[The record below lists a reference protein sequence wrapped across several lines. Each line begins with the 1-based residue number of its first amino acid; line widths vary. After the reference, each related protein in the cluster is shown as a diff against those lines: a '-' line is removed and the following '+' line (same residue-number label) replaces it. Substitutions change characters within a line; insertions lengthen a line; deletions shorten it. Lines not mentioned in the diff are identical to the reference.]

1 MIHGYSFLRETKN
14 SRSLITILSN
24 SKKGTRVLN
33 IRKSRGSILIPGRFI
48 QEIQA
53 LNFLVHDGVTTVLLV
68 SFLTISQAAAKT
80 CSIAFQVL
88 AFTAPGSLCL
98 RLCNLLVL

>member
-1 MIHGYSFLRETKN
+1 MGPRRDLHPQPMPSRGTALLLSYEDQSKEVRTRTSEAEADVIHGYSFLRETKN

-53 LNFLVHDGVTTVLLV
+53 LNYLVHDRVTTV
-68 SFLTISQAAAKT
+68 
-80 CSIAFQVL
+80 
-88 AFTAPGSLCL
+88 
-98 RLCNLLVL
+98 